1 MAVYTKLEESEMRE
15 VINLYEVG
23 NLVSFTGITKG
34 IMNSN
39 YLIKTDSGKYIL
51 RILEMDR
58 ETDEEQKELKFLE
71 YISSHNIPCPGVV
84 LTKKGEDYIFIK
96 GKMASLFTFLEGK
109 EVLDI
114 NSEILYKFG
123 KILAKMH
130 NLSTGMNLTRNEK
143 IELEYLYEFIA
154 ADEKKLKEILSEN
167 YEGVSQKLQNIRNT
181 DFSKLPSGI
190 IHNDIFP
197 DNVFV
202 KDGEITG
209 LIDFNDAMT
218 APFVHDISIVLN
230 FWIYCKFGS
239 YKKELCDSFFKGYE
253 EVRTLTEAEKSYLP
267 VSLDKAALTFVFLRI
282 KKFNF
287 HDGEAEREFKDYRDL
302 IPMVFENKNIEF
314 FGKRA

>member
-51 RILEMDR
+51 RIIEMDR
-58 ETDEEQKELKFLE
+58 EIEEEQKELKFLE

-84 LTKKGEDYIFIK
+84 ITKKGEDYIFIK

-130 NLSTGMNLTRNEK
+130 NLSNGMNLTRNEK
-143 IELEYLYEFIA
+143 IELEYLYDFIA
-154 ADEKKLKEILSEN
+154 ADDKKLKDILA
-167 YEGVSQKLQNIRNT
+167 IA
-181 DFSKLPSGI
+181 KLPKATYMYWQGRFNRTS
-190 IHNDIFP
+190 P
-197 DNVFV
+197 DAQLEKKIKAIRQRD
-202 KDGEITG
+202 KDFGYH
-209 LIDFNDAMT
+209 FQ
-218 APFVHDISIVLN
+218 
-230 FWIYCKFGS
+230 FWQ
-239 YKKELCDSFFKGYE
+239 
-253 EVRTLTEAEKSYLP
+253 
-267 VSLDKAALTFVFLRI
+267 
-282 KKFNF
+282 
-287 HDGEAEREFKDYRDL
+287 
-302 IPMVFENKNIEF
+302 
-314 FGKRA
+314 

>member
-23 NLVSFTGITKG
+23 SLISFTGITKG

-39 YLIKTDSGKYIL
+39 YLVNTESGKYIL
-51 RILEMDR
+51 RIIEMDR
-58 ETDEEQKELKFLE
+58 EIEEEQKELKFLE

-84 LTKKGEDYIFIK
+84 ITKKGEDYIFIK

-114 NSEILYKFG
+114 NSEILYKIG

-154 ADEKKLKEILSEN
+154 SDEKKLKRILAEN
-167 YEGVSQKLQNIRNT
+167 YEGVNEKLKKVRDT
-181 DFSKLPSGI
+181 DFSILPQGI

-202 KDGEITG
+202 KDGDITG

-218 APFVHDISIVLN
+218 APFLHDISIVLN
-230 FWIYCKFGS
+230 FWIYCKHGS
-239 YKKELCDSFFKGYE
+239 YIKELCNSFFKGYE
-253 EVRTLTEAEKSYLP
+253 EIRKLTCEEKKCLP

-302 IPMVFENKNIEF
+302 LPMVFENKNIEF
-314 FGKRA
+314 F